1 MNAGNFIYDSPAID
15 FNIDQD
21 LQQNMSRP
29 SVLLESR
36 KDKYRNYYKSKW
48 ANLKLFLQDKS
59 SLEASIDLLKTKTVE
74 QFSSKCREIYQK
86 KIEIQLMTE
95 KNRRL
100 IQQGVKST
108 EFSNSGGQYEVTD
121 GISGLPTDAIQTFLF
136 MFRENNELM
145 LKLIENID
153 SKKIEILVPFL
164 CHFFYENFYT
174 ENMEQDE
181 IIYLVYLLLEKE
193 IDKLIIQSEKEF
205 LDDSFLAKF
214 LKEMG
219 CRYEIKN
226 YIDIILNDL
235 ICFLEESNLSYYS
248 LDLKNEILNNLV
260 IPEKSNSGKSNIK
273 QSTIEPTLTLNEKK
287 IKQKDLLTMSV
298 GNFGIKN
305 NNNSLID
312 NLPNNV

>member
-21 LQQNMSRP
+21 FQQNMPRP

-205 LDDSFLAKF
+205 LEDSFLAKF

-235 ICFLEESNLSYYS
+235 ICFLEESNL
-248 LDLKNEILNNLV
+248 ILNNQQL
-260 IPEKSNSGKSNIK
+260 S
-273 QSTIEPTLTLNEKK
+273 QH
-287 IKQKDLLTMSV
+287 
-298 GNFGIKN
+298 
-305 NNNSLID
+305 
-312 NLPNNV
+312 